1 MDRRRGPE
9 HSVPH
14 GMGRED
20 CACSKRHRVRFIGI
34 LKGIFSKGKKRH
46 AVGPDGGRMAV
57 RLKQEYVRTEQDRCK
72 AGQGSGKERM
82 RRRPDGGSG
91 KERMCRM
98 VWGVA

>member
-20 CACSKRHRVRFIGI
+20 CACSKHHRVRFIGI
-34 LKGIFSKGKKRH
+34 FKGIFSKGKQRH
-46 AVGPDGGRMAV
+46 AVG
-57 RLKQEYVRTEQDRCK
+57 
-72 AGQGSGKERM
+72 
-82 RRRPDGGSG
+82 PDGGSG